1 MMDDHG
7 LTDSEAAEL
16 FRKQN
21 SIRKRKCLS
30 ILHDQIEIK
39 KIKVRNSA
47 KKYNF
52 LYENDRIFEFFF
64 PPFLGNCILQQT
76 FGGIC

>member
-7 LTDSEAAEL
+7 LTEKEATEL
-16 FRKQN
+16 FQKQN
-21 SIRKRKCLS
+21 SIRKRKSLS

-39 KIKVRNSA
+39 KIKVREICQ
-47 KKYNF
+47 KKYNI
-52 LYENDRIFEFFF
+52 LVWDCDKEKL
-64 PPFLGNCILQQT
+64 PFLGNSFLQQT

>member
-7 LTDSEAAEL
+7 LTDKEAAEL

-21 SIRKRKCLS
+21 SIRKRKSLS

-39 KIKVRNSA
+39 KIKVRKFA
-47 KKYNF
+47 KLIKF
-52 LYENDRIFEFFF
+52 LA
-64 PPFLGNCILQQT
+64 
-76 FGGIC
+76 